1 MPRHFPL
8 SVSDN
13 PRPKGPLRS
22 LTVAWRNEG
31 TTPPVALLPM
41 PDRVPASRNWL
52 QVAAAIVCIVL
63 VSMIGTGLWGRG

>member
-41 PDRVPASRNWL
+41 PDRVPPSHSWL
-52 QVAAAIVCIVL
+52 QVAAAITIIL
-63 VSMIGTGLWGRG
+63 LLAIIGTGPWGRG